1 MPMCAIPRPATAS
14 AGGNRDLA
22 GACCAAAWLSSIEEF
37 GMSDGLSQHEIA
49 ALLKDVSAPEKAAH
63 RLSRTMAGNA
73 LSPAQRH
80 AAEQVLRGMLHGA
93 AVRIRQVIA
102 DTLKDSPHL
111 PHDVAVAFANDVDC
125 ISVPILQFSS
135 VLTDA
140 DLIAVIES
148 GAAQKQIAVAGRNQV
163 STEVAGALLNTDN
176 AAAALRLVGNPGA
189 ALDVAQLETAATKFG
204 SDRRMAE
211 TLQQRP
217 DLPISI
223 AERLIAF
230 TAETLRSYITRR
242 TDLPENVITQ
252 LVLQMREQVTVDL
265 RSPHFPAEEATRLV
279 EHLHE
284 VKRLTPSLIL
294 RALCVGDISF
304 FEAAMAEL
312 GNVPLHN
319 ARRLIHDAGQLG
331 LKSLYDK
338 ARLPPSYYPAFK
350 VALEVARET
359 EMDGLPHD
367 RERYRRQMIERILT
381 QFEAL
386 GAEDLDYLLIRL
398 DDPTP
403 VVEPLAVQ

>member
-1 MPMCAIPRPATAS
+1 
-14 AGGNRDLA
+14 
-22 GACCAAAWLSSIEEF
+22 
-37 GMSDGLSQHEIA
+37 MSDGLSQHEIA
-49 ALLKDVSAPEKAAH
+49 ALLKDVGAPEKAAQ

-73 LSPAQRH
+73 LSPAERH
-80 AAEQVLRGMLHGA
+80 AAEQVLRGMLDGA
-93 AVRIRQVIA
+93 AIRIRQVIA

-125 ISVPILQFSS
+125 VSVPVLQFSS

-148 GAAQKQIAVAGRNQV
+148 GVAQKQIAVAGRTQV

-189 ALDVAQLETAATKFG
+189 VLDAAQLEAAATKFG

-217 DLPISI
+217 DLPIGI

-230 TAETLRSYITRR
+230 TAETLRGYITRR

-265 RSPHFPAEEATRLV
+265 RSPHFPAEEAMRLV

-304 FEAAMAEL
+304 FEAAMAQL
-312 GNVPLHN
+312 GNVAVHN
-319 ARRLIHDAGQLG
+319 ARLLIHDAGQLG

-338 ARLPPSYYPAFK
+338 SRLPASYYPAFK
-350 VALEVARET
+350 VALDVARET

-403 VVEPLAVQ
+403 VTEPLAVQ